1 MTVATWL
8 AIAVLGPGALAVF
21 AWFLH
26 DVGRVL
32 GPRRARPAGGAGGND
47 PA

>member
-8 AIAVLGPGALAVF
+8 AIAVLGPGSLAVF

-26 DVGRVL
+26 DVRRVL
-32 GPRRARPAGGAGGND
+32 GPRRAGAARSGARGD
-47 PA
+47 AA

>member
-8 AIAVLGPGALAVF
+8 AIAVLGPGSLAVF

-26 DVGRVL
+26 DVRRVI
-32 GPRRARPAGGAGGND
+32 GPRRAGGARSGDRGD
-47 PA
+47 AA